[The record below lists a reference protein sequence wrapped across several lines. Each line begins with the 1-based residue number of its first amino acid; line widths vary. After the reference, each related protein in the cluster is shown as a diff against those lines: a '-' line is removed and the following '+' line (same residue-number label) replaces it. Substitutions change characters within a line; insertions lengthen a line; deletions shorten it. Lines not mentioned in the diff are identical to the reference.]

1 MALGVVDRAMQAF
14 GAEGLS
20 QDQNLAVAWANL
32 RTLRIADVCP
42 CLCLTIFLLIVVLF
56 AGSRRG
62 MSCAKHARIYLS
74 HSSHFF
80 SGPHSTSWTEGAE
93 TSCVS
98 EAES

>member
-42 CLCLTIFLLIVVLF
+42 CLCLAIFLQLIVFLQGPDAVCLLP
-56 AGSRRG
+56 SY
-62 MSCAKHARIYLS
+62 HLS
-74 HSSHFF
+74 HSSHMFF
-80 SGPHSTSWTEGAE
+80 RSTFNKLDRGS
-93 TSCVS
+93 
-98 EAES
+98 